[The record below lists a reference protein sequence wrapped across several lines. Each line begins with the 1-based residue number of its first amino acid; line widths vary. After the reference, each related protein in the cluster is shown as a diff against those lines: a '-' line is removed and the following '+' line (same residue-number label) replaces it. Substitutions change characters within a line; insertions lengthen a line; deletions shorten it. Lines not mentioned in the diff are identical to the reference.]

1 MPTTEQDLPCLQNP
15 RSYQGQSLILD
26 SGSMCRNGHSLLLHS
41 PARGQHRHNTLKE
54 YTWSKYSH
62 RAHLW
67 NTEPT
72 DQTWSRSSIQASWSC
87 RIHGETR
94 TGLPSCTVLWASA
107 YTPPSSLHWC
117 DDTDTS
123 HLGVE
128 TKKKRY
134 STDDGTSF
142 SIHTQSP
149 FNRSLLIFFSQI
161 VSKQLPQLQFL
172 FPQNSVMCYNQDLV
186 LDLLLPVV
194 HYIVKAFH
202 WFIYVFFP
210 HGFNWYCF

>member
-128 TKKKRY
+128 TTKKNKKKVQHGRWHIFLNSY
-134 STDDGTSF
+134 PITIQSVIAHLFFSNSLQTTATITVSIPSKLSYVLQPGFSARLTTSCRSLHSKSF
-142 SIHTQSP
+142 SLIHIC
-149 FNRSLLIFFSQI
+149 F
-161 VSKQLPQLQFL
+161 LP
-172 FPQNSVMCYNQDLV
+172 PWV
-186 LDLLLPVV
+186 
-194 HYIVKAFH
+194 
-202 WFIYVFFP
+202 
-210 HGFNWYCF
+210 